1 MKTLIIEKEKTR
13 DFLEKVSFLAMKDA
27 EKKMKWVL
35 SRKLM
40 LYKESEMKH
49 NEIKTLQKTSVSL
62 EEKRSK
68 M

>member
-1 MKTLIIEKEKTR
+1 MKTLIFEKEKTR
-13 DFLEKVSFLAMKDA
+13 DFLEKESFLAMKDA